1 MLETAASRYQKVQV
15 STSSPG
21 QILLALYNGIF
32 RFLNTGRAA
41 FQKGELAR
49 GREQLSRAQ
58 AIIHELEIALDHDVS
73 PELCGRLQGLY
84 QFSTDRIQKARF
96 KGETCWIDE
105 VVRVLEP
112 LRDAWITAVAEVQK
126 QSAQKR

>member
-1 MLETAASRYQKVQV
+1 MLETAASRYQKVQI

-32 RFLNTGRAA
+32 RFLIAARSA

-49 GREQLSRAQ
+49 GREQLSKAQ
-58 AIIHELEIALDHDVS
+58 AIIHELEIALDHQAS
-73 PELCGRLQGLY
+73 PELCGNLQGLY
-84 QFSTDRIQKARF
+84 LFSIDRIQKARF

-105 VVRVLEP
+105 VVRVLGPMRE
-112 LRDAWITAVAEVQK
+112 AWATAVAEVQK
-126 QSAQKR
+126 QSAPKR